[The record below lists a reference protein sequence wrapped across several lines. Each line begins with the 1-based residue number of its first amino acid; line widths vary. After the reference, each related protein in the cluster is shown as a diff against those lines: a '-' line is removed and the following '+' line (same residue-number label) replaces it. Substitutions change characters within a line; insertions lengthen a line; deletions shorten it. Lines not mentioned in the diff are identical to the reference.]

1 MAELLIMRV
10 MTMANLYY
18 VIGASGS
25 GKDSLMNFARN
36 HMPENTKAVFTHRYI
51 TRPANAGG
59 ENHVSLSEKEFNLR
73 KAAGCFAMSWY
84 SHDMYYGISIEI
96 NQWLRFGLDV
106 VVNGSRA
113 YLDEATKL
121 YPQLQPVLISVNS
134 DILRERLESRGR
146 ETPEQIERRL
156 EQAHSLELQVSHPGL
171 IIIKN
176 NSTVE
181 NAGEQFIQLICNQKQ
196 TQCA

>member
-1 MAELLIMRV
+1 
-10 MTMANLYY
+10 MANLYY

-25 GKDSLMNFARN
+25 GKDSLMNFARM
-36 HMPENTKAVFTHRYI
+36 HMPENAKAVFTHRYI
-51 TRPANAGG
+51 TRPADAGG
-59 ENHVSLSEKEFNLR
+59 ENHVSLTEKEFNLR

-84 SHDMYYGISIEI
+84 SHGMYYGISIEI

-113 YLDEATKL
+113 YLDEAVKK
-121 YPQLQPVLISVNS
+121 YPHLQPVLISVNS

-156 EQAHSLELQVSHPGL
+156 EQAHSLQQEVSHPRL
-171 IIIKN
+171 ITIEN

-181 NAGEQFIQLICNQKQ
+181 NSGKQLIQLICNQKQ